1 MRRRLMGDALAQRPG
16 VDREKICE
24 CGSRKKF
31 WKCCARDLTLGQVKE
46 QYGKRVIIL
55 VTELD
60 TGRERQ
66 LTPETDAEL
75 PLRIAVRMSMGVPGL
90 IEPFRYGRHVYCDG
104 GMCNDFPMNA
114 LPDDG
119 HRLGLMVRPRDW
131 YMYNFGSLH
140 RLTRGVNTH
149 AAEAEVIAELT
160 RMEQR
165 MKEKGIYPV
174 RDGVDLATT
183 CMQTM
188 MDANLALQ
196 IRMASGGEAV
206 ASHNGWLREGTWPRS
221 WASIKSLILQAAP
234 NVAELS
240 EPSVSARLSADETAP
255 SEGANSA
262 VSLQAS
268 SSFAAPSPSFFQLAP
283 QIVTLC
289 GGSFSPFDFG
299 LTKIQHEQLFVA
311 GQISVHMTA
320 AQHAAAHLEKDLPI
334 TPDDNQDL
342 LGSVVA
348 ALSRAKDAAA
358 SVAASAAGGEDSASE
373 ANAKLPSHEG
383 TATPEMEAVA
393 PVLSRQ
399 TKLAFLL
406 YLLHM
411 EYRK

>member
-1 MRRRLMGDALAQRPG
+1 MRLLLRDATAPPQLESRPREDTVLPARGAVAGHRRANAHGTADEREGYLPDPHGIGRRGGRLAQRLAARRHLAEIVG
-16 VDREKICE
+16 VDKGVPVPR
-24 CGSRKKF
+24 
-31 WKCCARDLTLGQVKE
+31 
-46 QYGKRVIIL
+46 L
-55 VTELD
+55 VHAHASALVPPRAP
-60 TGRERQ
+60 TGA
-66 LTPETDAEL
+66 LTPF
-75 PLRIAVRMSMGVPGL
+75 I
-90 IEPFRYGRHVYCDG
+90 
-104 GMCNDFPMNA
+104 
-114 LPDDG
+114 
-119 HRLGLMVRPRDW
+119 RP
-131 YMYNFGSLH
+131 
-140 RLTRGVNTH
+140 T
-149 AAEAEVIAELT
+149 
-160 RMEQR
+160 
-165 MKEKGIYPV
+165 
-174 RDGVDLATT
+174 VD
-183 CMQTM
+183 Q
-188 MDANLALQ
+188 
-196 IRMASGGEAV
+196 
-206 ASHNGWLREGTWPRS
+206 
-221 WASIKSLILQAAP
+221 SLILQAAP